1 MFLISV
7 YKDPLLMTAQALSVV
22 AFIFSFGG
30 VAAVAFGLAA
40 MVVLQVVWCCRMNKC
55 GLNAAA
61 SFALVVA
68 ILNAILAAVL
78 ALEEADE
85 SCNNDDDYSYR
96 YDDDDDCNSSVQIWA
111 ILLFLS
117 AGLWV
122 AVSTLVFIFAN
133 TKRYHTCREKSEPA
147 AAPKN
152 NDDTKKDQTKTTV
165 VATTSSV
172 PPVMTTATPVT
183 SSVEVTTTTSTPE
196 PTTANDDDDDDD
208 DDDDNALSVAA
219 MTESQKS
226 KTTIETTVF
235 PDGTRKSVTTTFHPD
250 GSKTITETRESETA

>member
-1 MFLISV
+1 
-7 YKDPLLMTAQALSVV
+7 MTAQALSVL
-22 AFIFSFGG
+22 AFVFSFGG
-30 VAAVAFGLAA
+30 VAAIAFGLAA
-40 MVVLQVVWCCRMNKC
+40 MIVLQVVWCCRMNKC

-133 TKRYHTCREKSEPA
+133 TKRYETCREASEPA
-147 AAPKN
+147 DRAN
-152 NDDTKKDQTKTTV
+152 NSAKV
-165 VATTSSV
+165 PVA
-172 PPVMTTATPVT
+172 TATPA
-183 SSVEVTTTTSTPE
+183 SK
-196 PTTANDDDDDDD
+196 
-208 DDDDNALSVAA
+208 
-219 MTESQKS
+219 TESTK
-226 KTTIETTVF
+226 KETTETTVL
-235 PDGTRKSVTTTFHPD
+235 PDGTRKSVTTTIHPD
-250 GSKTITETRESETA
+250 GSKTITETMESESA